1 MNNEF
6 ELLNLSK
13 EIIDALNKENILV
26 PTPIQKESI
35 PLLKEGNDLIGGAQT
50 GTGKTFAYSI
60 PLIENIDKTNRFVKA
75 LILCPTRELSL
86 QVKNEIDKLLVN
98 FKLSSCAIY
107 GGESYVIQN
116 KKLKAKPD
124 IIIGTPG
131 RIIDQLNKGNIDFSN
146 VTYLVLD
153 EADEMLKM
161 GFEDDLETI
170 LNKVPDNRQT
180 ALFSATLPPFI
191 KKVATKYMKNPLQVQ
206 IEAKQLTVDAIDQ
219 QVYYCKKDSKR
230 DLIVRLLDFYEFKHI
245 MIFCNTKAMVDELL
259 VFLQNE
265 GYKVEGL
272 HGDLKQALRDRV
284 MSQFRSGSV
293 DILLC
298 TDVAARGIDIDDIDC
313 VINYDIPNENELYV
327 HRIGRTARAGRSGTS
342 ITLATSRGAS
352 RIRDLEK
359 YTHSTMTPHEIPSVD
374 KIRENHQKKLYFS
387 IRESIEN
394 NKDNNEFDKMIM
406 KFSKESNDPI
416 PLIRGLIAMAFDKY
430 TKEYPEIMIFS
441 SRSKGDSKSRSKSDS
456 KGKSNKK
463 ESPRGKDGKLK
474 KEKKESG
481 FSVLEV
487 NLGEA
492 DKIKPNLL
500 VNTLHDEL
508 KIHREHFG
516 KIKTDKTRTYFEVNS
531 DALRFF
537 NTDKKV
543 KLANKTL
550 TFRLVDKKL
559 R

>member
-1 MNNEF
+1 MNEF
-6 ELLNLSK
+6 ESLNVSD
-13 EIIDALNKENILV
+13 ETIDALNKANILV
-26 PTPIQKESI
+26 PTPIQAESI
-35 PLLKEGNDLIGGAQT
+35 PVLLNGEDLIGGAQT

-60 PLIENIDKTNRFVKA
+60 PLIERIAKEGRFVKA
-75 LILCPTRELSL
+75 LVLCPTRELSL
-86 QVKNEIDKLLVN
+86 QVKAEMDKLLVN
-98 FKLSSCAIY
+98 YRLSSAAIY

-116 KKLKAKPD
+116 RKLKANPD

-131 RIIDQLNKGNIDFSN
+131 RIIDQMNKGNLDFSH
-146 VTYLVLD
+146 VSYLVLD

-161 GFEDDLETI
+161 GFEEDLETI
-170 LNKVPDNRQT
+170 LKTIPEERQT

-191 KKVATKYMKNPLQVQ
+191 KKVAKRYMKEPKSIQ
-206 IEAKQLTVDAIDQ
+206 IEAKTLTVEAIDQ

-230 DLIVRLLDFYEFKHI
+230 NLVVRLLDFYEFKHI

-259 VFLQNE
+259 VYLQNE

-284 MSQFRSGSV
+284 MQQFRSNSV
-293 DILLC
+293 NILLC

-342 ITLATSRGAS
+342 ITLSTSRGAA

-359 YTHSTMTPHEIPSVD
+359 FTNSKMTEHEIPTVE
-374 KIRENHQKKLYFS
+374 KLKENYQKKLYMT
-387 IRESIEN
+387 IKEAIEAN
-394 NKDNNEFDKMIM
+394 TDNTEFDKMIM
-406 KFSKESNDPI
+406 KFSRESSDPI
-416 PLIRGLIAMAFDKY
+416 PVIRGLIALASKDGIKD
-430 TKEYPEIMIFS
+430 YPEIETFRRGRDS
-441 SRSKGDSKSRSKSDS
+441 SSKS
-456 KGKSNKK
+456 KGKKDLGKK
-463 ESPRGKDGKLK
+463 ESARGKDGRLK
-474 KEKKESG
+474 KESSRGSKFVVIEC
-481 FSVLEV
+481 

-492 DKIKPNLL
+492 DKVKPNLL

-516 KIKTDKTRTYFEVNS
+516 KIETNKTRTFFEVNGE
-531 DALRFF
+531 ALRFF
-537 NTDKKV
+537 ETKKKV
-543 KLANKTL
+543 KLAGKTL
-550 TFRLVDKKL
+550 SFRLVDKKM

>member
-6 ELLNLSK
+6 ELLKLSK
-13 EIIDALNKENILV
+13 EIIEALNKENILT

-35 PLLKEGNDLIGGAQT
+35 PLLLEGHDLIGGAQT

-60 PLIENIDKTNRFVKA
+60 PLIENIDKTSRFVKA

-146 VTYLVLD
+146 VSYLVLD

-161 GFEDDLETI
+161 GFEEDLETI
-170 LNKVPDNRQT
+170 LNKVPTNRQT

-191 KKVATKYMKNPLQVQ
+191 KKIATKYMNNPLSVQ

-230 DLIVRLLDFYEFKHI
+230 DLVVRLLDYYEFKHI

-265 GYKVEGL
+265 GYRVEGL

-313 VINYDIPNENELYV
+313 VINFDIPNENELYV

-359 YTHSTMTPHEIPSVD
+359 FTNSTMTPHEIPSID

-387 IRESIEN
+387 IKEAIEN
-394 NKDNNEFDKMIM
+394 NKENKDFDKMIM

-416 PLIRGLIAMAFDKY
+416 PLIRGLIAMAFEKY
-430 TKEYPEIMIFS
+430 KKEYPEVLTFNS
-441 SRSKGDSKSRSKSDS
+441 SRGKNDSKQ
-456 KGKSNKK
+456 KGRQKK
-463 ESPRGKDGKLK
+463 ESPRGKDGRLK
-474 KEKKESG
+474 KEKKQSG
-481 FSVLEV
+481 FSVIEV

-492 DKIKPNLL
+492 DKVKPNLL

-516 KIKTDKTRTYFEVNS
+516 KIQTDKTRTYFEVNS
-531 DALRFF
+531 EAIRFF

-550 TFRLVDKKL
+550 SFRLVDKKL

>member
-13 EIIDALNKENILV
+13 EIIEALNKENILT

-35 PLLKEGNDLIGGAQT
+35 PLLLEGHDLIGGAQT

-60 PLIENIDKTNRFVKA
+60 PLIENIDKNNRFVKA

-98 FKLSSCAIY
+98 FKLSSAAIY

-146 VTYLVLD
+146 VSYLVLD

-161 GFEDDLETI
+161 GFEEDLETI
-170 LNKVPDNRQT
+170 LNKVPEKRQT

-191 KKVATKYMKNPLQVQ
+191 KKIASKYMNNPLSIQ

-230 DLIVRLLDFYEFKHI
+230 DLVIRLLDFYEFKHI

-265 GYKVEGL
+265 GHRVEGL

-284 MSQFRSGSV
+284 MQQFRSGSV

-342 ITLATSRGAS
+342 ITLSTSRGAS
-352 RIRDLEK
+352 RIKELEK
-359 YTHSTMTPHEIPSVD
+359 FTNSTMTPHEIPTID

-387 IRESIEN
+387 IKEAIEN
-394 NKDNNEFDKMIM
+394 NKENKEFDKMIM

-416 PLIRGLIAMAFDKY
+416 PLIRGLISMAFDKY
-430 TKEYPEIMIFS
+430 KKEYPEIQTFNK
-441 SRSKGDSKSRSKSDS
+441 SRNDSKSK
-456 KGKSNKK
+456 NKNVK
-463 ESPRGKDGKLK
+463 EKNRDKNGRLK

-481 FSVLEV
+481 FVVLEV
-487 NLGEA
+487 NLGET

-516 KIKTDKTRTYFEVNS
+516 KIQTDKTRTYFEVNS
-531 DALRFF
+531 EALRFF

-550 TFRLVDKKL
+550 NFRLVDKKL

>member
-6 ELLNLSK
+6 ELLKLSK
-13 EIIDALNKENILV
+13 EIIEALNKENILT

-35 PLLKEGNDLIGGAQT
+35 PLLLEGHDLIGGAQT

-60 PLIENIDKTNRFVKA
+60 PLIENIDKTSRFVKA

-146 VTYLVLD
+146 VSYLVLD

-161 GFEDDLETI
+161 GFEEDLETI
-170 LNKVPDNRQT
+170 LNKVPTNRQT

-191 KKVATKYMKNPLQVQ
+191 KKIATKYMNNPLSVQ

-230 DLIVRLLDFYEFKHI
+230 DLVVRLLDYYEFKHI

-265 GYKVEGL
+265 GYRVEGL

-313 VINYDIPNENELYV
+313 VINFDIPNENELYV

-359 YTHSTMTPHEIPSVD
+359 FTNSTMTPHEIPSID

-387 IRESIEN
+387 IKEAIEN
-394 NKDNNEFDKMIM
+394 NKENNDFDKMIM

-416 PLIRGLIAMAFDKY
+416 PLIRGLIAMAFEKY
-430 TKEYPEIMIFS
+430 KKEYPEVLTFNS
-441 SRSKGDSKSRSKSDS
+441 SRGKNDSKQ
-456 KGKSNKK
+456 KGRQKK
-463 ESPRGKDGKLK
+463 ESPRGKDGRLK
-474 KEKKESG
+474 KEKKQSG
-481 FSVLEV
+481 FSVIEV

-516 KIKTDKTRTYFEVNS
+516 KIQTDKTRTYFEVNS
-531 DALRFF
+531 EAIRFF

-550 TFRLVDKKL
+550 SFRLVDKKL

>member
-35 PLLKEGNDLIGGAQT
+35 PLLKEGHDLIGGAQT

-86 QVKNEIDKLLVN
+86 QVKNEIDKLLSN
-98 FKLSSCAIY
+98 LKLSSCAIY

-116 KKLKAKPD
+116 KRLKAKPD

-146 VTYLVLD
+146 VSYLVLD

-161 GFEDDLETI
+161 GFEEDLETI
-170 LNKVPDNRQT
+170 LNKVPSNRQT

-191 KKVATKYMKNPLQVQ
+191 KKVATKYMNNPLSIQ

-230 DLIVRLLDFYEFKHI
+230 DLVVRLLDFYEFKHI

-265 GYKVEGL
+265 GYRVEGL

-284 MSQFRSGSV
+284 MQQFRSGSV

-342 ITLATSRGAS
+342 ITLSTSRGQS
-352 RIRDLEK
+352 RIKDLEK
-359 YTHSTMTPHEIPSVD
+359 YTNSTMTPHEIPSIE
-374 KIRENHQKKLYFS
+374 KIKENHQKKLYFS
-387 IRESIEN
+387 IKEAIEN
-394 NKDNNEFDKMIM
+394 NKDNNDFDKMIM

-416 PLIRGLIAMAFDKY
+416 PLLRGLIAMAFEKY
-430 TKEYPEIMIFS
+430 KKDYPEVLTIHS
-441 SRSKGDSKSRSKSDS
+441 KPKKEESKGRNK
-456 KGKSNKK
+456 NKK
-463 ESPRGKDGKLK
+463 ESPRGKDGRLK
-474 KEKKESG
+474 REKKESG

-508 KIHREHFG
+508 KVHREHFG

-531 DALRFF
+531 EALRFF

-543 KLANKTL
+543 KLNNKTL
-550 TFRLVDKKL
+550 SFRLVDKKL